1 VTRPTVEE
9 RAGRHACLCGERG
22 GLAPDVAIH
31 QPAPRVAPEQP
42 WSAVRRCVLVP
53 KNLRSAGPQARC
65 VVAARLLWA
74 RFVAPKRTRRA
85 WLGMDSGMAYALLR
99 RHGRPLQDTI
109 SQHTPGTERSSND
122 AAHPPGWPTREEG
135 NLAASHPVWVS
146 AKGSHLEVEV
156 TARGQGSTPCREAG
170 HC

>member
-1 VTRPTVEE
+1 M
-9 RAGRHACLCGERG
+9 RA
-22 GLAPDVAIH
+22 
-31 QPAPRVAPEQP
+31 
-42 WSAVRRCVLVP
+42 SAV
-53 KNLRSAGPQARC
+53 S
-65 VVAARLLWA
+65 VVALHQTSLYLPTSAS
-74 RFVAPKRTRRA
+74 RA
-85 WLGMDSGMAYALLR
+85 WRGMDSGMAYALLR

-135 NLAASHPVWVS
+135 NLAASPPVWVS